1 MKTITL
7 ITTNQHKA
15 DFLQKHLSRKIDHL
29 ALDLDEIQSLDLR
42 EIAEHKVRQAYKHV
56 KGAVLVE
63 DVSLTINTMGKL
75 PGPFIK
81 WFVNELGNDGI
92 CKLAGLYEDREAKV
106 AIVYAYFDGKILKF
120 FEGSEKGTIA
130 QQPRGTGGF
139 GWNPIFIP
147 ADSNKTY
154 AEMDEEETAQFSL
167 RSPVIPKIRQF
178 LDELDKNKA

>member
-7 ITTNQHKA
+7 ITGNQHKA
-15 DFLQKHLSRKIDHL
+15 DFLQKHLGRKIDHL

-106 AIVYAYFDGKILKF
+106 ADRKSTRLN
-120 FEGSEKGTIA
+120 S
-130 QQPRGTGGF
+130 
-139 GWNPIFIP
+139 
-147 ADSNKTY
+147 
-154 AEMDEEETAQFSL
+154 
-167 RSPVIPKIRQF
+167 
-178 LDELDKNKA
+178 